1 MSFRTKPPTR
11 LMASAIF
18 LQGHQLFCCPEKEEN
33 GMLTSLGLV
42 LLLGMALGAL
52 AKRLKLP
59 SLVGMLIAGMI
70 LGPYALNLLSDSLL
84 NISADL
90 RQLALIIIL
99 TRAGLSL
106 DVEALKRVGRPAI
119 LMCFVPACFEILGM
133 TLLAPALLG
142 VSTLDAAI
150 MGAVVGA
157 VSPAV
162 IVPWMIRLSE
172 EGWGVDRGIPQLI
185 LAGASMDDVFVI
197 VMFTAFTGL
206 ASGGTGLTAGAVL
219 SIPASILTGVAAG
232 LLLGW
237 LLAQW
242 FRRVHMRDS
251 VKVVILLSLAFL
263 LVAAEDALEGIF
275 PFSGLLSVMGAG
287 VGLQRWRSVVAQR
300 LSLKFSKLWVAAE
313 VALFVLVGAAVDLRY
328 ALSAGV
334 MAILAVLGALC
345 FRAVGVL
352 VCVSGAHFSPKEKF
366 FCVLGYLPK
375 ATVQAAIGGVPLAMG
390 LGCGQIVLTVAVIAI
405 LVTAPLGALAI
416 DRSYTKLLTQRPPE

>member
-1 MSFRTKPPTR
+1 
-11 LMASAIF
+11 
-18 LQGHQLFCCPEKEEN
+18 
-33 GMLTSLGLV
+33 MLTSLGLV

-162 IVPWMIRLSE
+162 IVPRMIRLSE

-185 LAGASMDDVFVI
+185 LAGASVDDVFVI

-352 VCVSGAHFSPKEKF
+352 VCVSGAHFSPKEKL

-416 DRSYTKLLTQRPPE
+416 DRSYPKLLTQRPPE

>member
-185 LAGASMDDVFVI
+185 LAGASVDDVFVI

-352 VCVSGAHFSPKEKF
+352 VCVSGAHFSPKEKL

-416 DRSYTKLLTQRPPE
+416 DRSYPKLLTQRPPE

>member
-1 MSFRTKPPTR
+1 
-11 LMASAIF
+11 
-18 LQGHQLFCCPEKEEN
+18 
-33 GMLTSLGLV
+33 MLTSLGLV

-52 AKRLKLP
+52 AKRLGLP

-106 DVEALKRVGRPAI
+106 DVAALKKVGRPAV
-119 LMCFVPACFEILGM
+119 LMCFVPACFEIAGM
-133 TLLAPALLG
+133 VVLAPRLLG

-162 IVPWMIRLSE
+162 IVPRMIRLSE

-185 LAGASMDDVFVI
+185 LAGASVDDVFVI

-206 ASGGTGLTAGAVL
+206 ASGGQGLTVGTVAGVPL
-219 SIPASILTGVAAG
+219 SILTGVAAG

-242 FRRVHMRDS
+242 FRLVHMRDS

-263 LVAAEDALEGIF
+263 LVAAEDALEGVF
-275 PFSGLLSVMGAG
+275 PFSGLLAVMAAG
-287 VGLQRWRSVVAQR
+287 VGIQRWRGVVAQR

-334 MAILAVLGALC
+334 MAVLAVLGALC
-345 FRAVGVL
+345 FRALGVL
-352 VCVSGAHFSPKEKF
+352 VCVSGAHFSGKEKL

-416 DRSYTKLLTQRPPE
+416 DRSYPKLLIQRPPE